1 VPRPKRIYTRTG
13 DDGTTGLGSGER
25 VSKSAPRIEA
35 YGLIDELNAQIGVV
49 LAMDPARELI
59 ELLRRIQNE
68 LFHAG
73 TELCIPESARPK
85 SPGPRI
91 EQRHV
96 VGLEQLIDQLS
107 AALPPL
113 RNFILPGGS
122 VAAAHLHVART
133 ICRRAERA
141 TIRLAQEEPIGAY
154 PVPYL
159 NRLSDLLFV
168 MARYQNKAAGVDDT
182 VWKSDA

>member
-1 VPRPKRIYTRTG
+1 MPRSKRIYTRTG

-49 LAMDPARELI
+49 LAADPAGELI
-59 ELLRRIQNE
+59 EPLRRIQHE
-68 LFHAG
+68 LLHAG
-73 TELCIPESARPK
+73 AELCVPDSAGSK
-85 SPGPRI
+85 KPGPRI
-91 EQRHV
+91 EQQHV
-96 VGLEQLIDQLS
+96 AGLEQLIDQLS
-107 AALPPL
+107 ATLPPL

-141 TIRLAQEEPIGAY
+141 TIRLAQEEPIGAH
-154 PVPYL
+154 PIPYL

-182 VWKSDA
+182 VWESGA